1 MAKAL
6 TINYNGKSYK
16 AGYDR
21 AAAKAYSRMGF
32 TPADIIDKPFEA
44 TIPFV
49 FCAFKKYQPAI
60 SQSKVEEIY
69 DALAANVKPRF
80 LTALANQY
88 SEAVNGL
95 LGDENADGGEGNATW
110 ENADEDE

>member
-21 AAAKAYSRMGF
+21 AAAKMFSRMGF
-32 TPADIIDKPFEA
+32 TPADVVGKPFDA
-44 TIPFV
+44 VIPFV
-49 FCAFKKYQPAI
+49 FCAFKKYQPSI
-60 SQSKVEEIY
+60 TQNKTEEIY
-69 DALAANVKPRF
+69 DALAAKVKPKF
-80 LTALANQY
+80 LAALLDQY

-95 LGDENADGGEGNATW
+95 LGDENADGDAGNATW

>member
-6 TINYNGKSYK
+6 TINYNGKTYK

-21 AAAKAYSRMGF
+21 AAAKSFSRMGF
-32 TPADIIDKPFEA
+32 TVTDVVNKPFEA

-49 FCAFKKYQPAI
+49 FCAFKKYQPSI
-60 SQSKVEEIY
+60 TQSKAEEIY
-69 DALAANVKPRF
+69 DAFSAKAKNGF

-88 SEAVNGL
+88 SEAVTGL
-95 LGDENADGGEGNATW
+95 LGDETADGDEGNATW
-110 ENADEDE
+110 ENEDED